1 MTARAVTSYLPRPAG
16 LTRVM
21 LGILG
26 VWLLIVVAL
35 GASGVI
41 YGIGRGFIPI
51 VWGPV
56 VAFLIAF
63 AFAPRMRSW
72 FLRLNPR
79 MLILLHQVR
88 SVGVV
93 FLVLYAQGRL
103 PYVFAGP
110 AAWGDMLMAATAP
123 LAALCVPARTARRR
137 GLLLGWN
144 LLGLID
150 VLNAVLTAARLR
162 LRNPED
168 MAAITAFPYSLIPT
182 FVVPLIIVTHFILIA
197 QLWTSH
203 PRRATRE
210 AAHADA
216 R

>member
-1 MTARAVTSYLPRPAG
+1 MTTRAMASYLPRPVG
-16 LTRVM
+16 LTRIM
-21 LGILG
+21 LGVLG
-26 VWLLIVVAL
+26 AWLLLVIGL
-35 GASGVI
+35 GASGAI

-51 VWGPV
+51 VWGPT

-63 AFAPRMRSW
+63 AFVPRARAW

-88 SVGVV
+88 SVGVI

-103 PYVFAGP
+103 PYAFAGP

-123 LAALCVPARTARRR
+123 LAALCVPARTPLRR

-162 LRNPED
+162 FRNPAE

-182 FVVPLIIVTHFILIA
+182 FIVPLIMITHVILIA
-197 QLWTSH
+197 QLWSTH
-203 PRRATRE
+203 PRRAIR
-210 AAHADA
+210 
-216 R
+216 

>member
-1 MTARAVTSYLPRPAG
+1 MTPAAMASYLPRPAG

-21 LGILG
+21 LGILV
-26 VWLLIVVAL
+26 VWLLIVVGL
-35 GASGVI
+35 GASGAI

-51 VWGPV
+51 VWTPV
-56 VAFLIAF
+56 VAFLVAF
-63 AFAPRMRSW
+63 AFAPRARSW

-79 MLILLHQVR
+79 MLVLLHQVR
-88 SVGVV
+88 SVGVI

-103 PYVFAGP
+103 PYAFAGP
-110 AAWGDMLMAATAP
+110 AAWGDMLMAVTAP
-123 LAALCVPARTARRR
+123 LAALCVPARTAVRR

-162 LRNPED
+162 FRNPAD

-182 FVVPLIIVTHFILIA
+182 FIVPLILITHVILIA
-197 QLWTSH
+197 QLWTTH
-203 PRRATRE
+203 PKRVRS
-210 AAHADA
+210 
-216 R
+216 